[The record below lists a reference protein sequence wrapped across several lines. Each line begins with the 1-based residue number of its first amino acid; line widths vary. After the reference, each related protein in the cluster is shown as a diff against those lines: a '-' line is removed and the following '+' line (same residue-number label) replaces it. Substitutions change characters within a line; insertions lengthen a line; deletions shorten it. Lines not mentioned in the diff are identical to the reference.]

1 MQNPFDEIRWLV
13 VTGQGRSGTT
23 ALTKAVAEHPHVC
36 SNRVES
42 NVMKDVLL
50 AGYSSSKVES
60 RIRQMVL
67 PREEHDRVFRQ
78 MLTRLFFPQSLWS
91 RDEPPQRLSTFSA
104 MSADAADF
112 AVAALP
118 GIHFANIVRNGVEVV
133 ASRMAHRVLG
143 KHSFEHNCMA
153 WAAALDMARWGN
165 DRQDFTLIRHEQ
177 LLSPD
182 TCRESMRLLQVRAG
196 LNPSDSV
203 AEYLLSQQRNQ
214 TTYDSESLDQAGDL
228 SRRIERWT
236 HWSADQRAMFED
248 ICAPVMKY
256 FGYSIPWKND

>member
-1 MQNPFDEIRWLV
+1 MQHSLDEIRWLV

-23 ALTKAVAEHPHVC
+23 ALTKAVAEHPQVC

-50 AGYSSSKVES
+50 AGHSSSSVES
-60 RIRQMVL
+60 RVRQMVL

-78 MLTRLFFPQSLWS
+78 MLTRLLFPQHLWS
-91 RDEPPQRLSTFSA
+91 RDEPPKRLSTFSA

-118 GIHFANIVRNGVEVV
+118 GIHIANIVRNGIEVV

-143 KHSFEHNCMA
+143 SHSFEHNCMA
-153 WAAALDMARWGN
+153 WAAAMDMAKWGN
-165 DRQDFTLIRHEQ
+165 ERDDFTLIRHDQ
-177 LLSPD
+177 LLNPH
-182 TCRESMRLLQVRAG
+182 TCRKSMSVLQVRAG
-196 LNPSDSV
+196 LDPSDSM

-214 TTYDSESLDQAGDL
+214 TTYDSESPEQAGDL

-236 HWSADQRAMFED
+236 QWSDAQRSMFED
-248 ICAPVMKY
+248 ICAPVMEY
-256 FGYSIPWKND
+256 FGYSIPWELA

>member
-1 MQNPFDEIRWLV
+1 MIPNPFDDIRWLL

-23 ALTKAVAEHPHVC
+23 ALTKAVAEHPGVF
-36 SNRVES
+36 SNRVEC

-50 AGYSSSKVES
+50 AGHASSTVES

-67 PREEHDRVFRQ
+67 PRKEHDRVFRQ

-91 RDEPPQRLSTFSA
+91 GNESPQRLSTFSA
-104 MSADAADF
+104 MNPDAADF

-153 WAAALDMARWGN
+153 WAAALEMARWGN
-165 DRQDFTLIRHEQ
+165 KRLDFTLIRHEQ
-177 LLSPD
+177 LLKPD
-182 TCRESMRLLQVRAG
+182 SCRESMRVLQSRAE
-196 LNPSDSV
+196 LDPSDSV
-203 AEYLLSQQRNQ
+203 AEYVLSQQRNQ
-214 TTYDSESLDQAGDL
+214 TTCESESPEQAGDL
-228 SRRIERWT
+228 SRRIERWS
-236 HWSADQRAMFED
+236 HWSVDQRTMFED
-248 ICAPVMKY
+248 ICAPVMEY
-256 FGYSIPWKND
+256 FRYPIPWQV